1 VGTPIEEVESQL
13 MEETLKYTKG
23 DKALASRLLGVST
36 RTLYRKFDKTENE

>member
-1 VGTPIEEVESQL
+1 VGTPLEEVERQL

-36 RTLYRKFDKTENE
+36 RTLYRKFDKTEDE